1 MEKLLCIHSH
11 FYQPPRENPWLE
23 AIEIQDSARPYHD
36 WNERISMECYAPNS
50 ASRILDGEG
59 RIVRIAS
66 NYAKISFN
74 FGPTVLS
81 WMERFAPEIYLAI
94 LDADKQS
101 IQSRS
106 GHGNAIAQVYNH
118 IIMPLANTQDKRTQI
133 QWGIMDFNHRFGR
146 HPEGMW
152 LAETAVDVE
161 TLEILA
167 ESGIKFTILAPHQ
180 AARMRKTGSGKWRD
194 VSGSRIDPT
203 RAYLCRLPSG
213 NMINIFFYDGPI
225 SRAVAFEGILE
236 KGEHFADRLLSG
248 YSEARNWPQLLSIA
262 TDGETY
268 GHHRKFGDMALAYA
282 LDYIESNSLA
292 RLTNYGEYLENHP
305 ATHEVQIYEHTSWSC
320 AHGIERWR
328 SDCGCNSG
336 QNPYWNQEWRKPL
349 REAFDWLRDKLA
361 VQYVENAKRYFKD
374 PWAARNGYID
384 IVLDR
389 SEDNLIKFFD
399 NQAQGILNKEEK
411 IYALKLL
418 EMQRHTMLMYTS
430 CGWFFDELSGLETVQ
445 VIQYAGRALQ
455 LSEELFRNGLEGDF
469 LKKIA
474 DAISNIPEYING
486 SHIYEKWVKPAMID
500 LKKVG
505 IHYAVSSLFEDYP
518 EKTYI
523 YNYSVEKIEYY
534 IKEAGITRMALGK
547 ISVTSGITGE
557 GELLSLCVLSLGSQ
571 MLNGGVRTFLG
582 DEAYISMKD
591 EMDKTMEMS
600 DFAET
605 IRLMDKHFGMHNYS
619 FKDLFRDEQRK
630 ILNLIV
636 GKSLED
642 FEHTCRAMYEQN
654 RGVMG
659 FLQDTGMPMPM
670 AFKNLAEFLLNFDLT
685 KAFLNE
691 ELEAKHIQNILHE
704 IKRWNIKPD
713 TPELEFTIRR
723 KIEALMEELFR
734 NPSDFSVLYKIEQL
748 IEFVQVIPI
757 DVNYWQIQNIYDR
770 MAKTAL
776 GTFCLNADNSN
787 ERTVQWTDA
796 FKRVGELLFFNMEA
810 VLAKNN
816 YTGKTI

>member
-23 AIEIQDSARPYHD
+23 AIEIQDSAHPYHD

-59 RIVRIAS
+59 RILRIAS

-74 FGPTVLS
+74 FGPTLLS
-81 WMERFAPEIYLAI
+81 WMERFAPEIYLAV

-167 ESGIKFTILAPHQ
+167 ESGIEFTILAPHQ

-194 VSGSRIDPT
+194 VGGSRIDPT

-236 KGEHFADRLLSG
+236 KGEYFADRLLSG
-248 YSEARNWPQLLSIA
+248 YSETRNWPQLLSIA

-292 RLTNYGEYLENHP
+292 RLTNYGEYLEQHP

-328 SDCGCNSG
+328 SNCGCNSG
-336 QNPYWNQEWRKPL
+336 ENHHWNQEWRKPL
-349 REAFDWLRDKLA
+349 RDAFDWLRDEL
-361 VQYVENAKRYFKD
+361 VIQYVEHGKSCFKD
-374 PWAARNGYID
+374 PWEARNRYID
-384 IVLDR
+384 LVLNR
-389 SEDNLIKFFD
+389 SEDNLLRFFD
-399 NQAQGILNKEEK
+399 SQGLSTLNREQK

-418 EMQRHTMLMYTS
+418 EMQRHAMLMYTS
-430 CGWFFDELSGLETVQ
+430 CGWFFDELSGIETVQ

-455 LSEELFRNGLEGDF
+455 LSEELFRNGLEVDF

-474 DAISNIPEYING
+474 GAVSNIPEHING
-486 SHIYEKWVKPAMID
+486 AHIYEKWVRPAMID

-518 EKTYI
+518 EKTNI
-523 YNYSVEKIEYY
+523 YNYSVEKNEYY
-534 IKEAGITRMALGK
+534 IKEVGIARMALGK
-547 ISVTSGITGE
+547 IFVISEITGQ
-557 GELLSLCVLSLGSQ
+557 GELLSLCVLKLGSQ

-636 GKSLED
+636 GKALED
-642 FEHTCRAMYEQN
+642 LQHTYRTMYEQN

-659 FLQDTGMPMPM
+659 FLQDTGIPMPK

-685 KAFLNE
+685 KAFLYE
-691 ELEAKHIQNILHE
+691 EMEAKHIQNILHE
-704 IKRWNIKPD
+704 IRRWNIKTD

-723 KIEALMEELFR
+723 RIEALMEELFR
-734 NPSDFSVLYKIEQL
+734 NPSDISALHKIEQL
-748 IEFVQVIPI
+748 IELVKAIPI
-757 DVNYWQIQNIYDR
+757 DVNCWHIQNIYDR
-770 MAKTAL
+770 MAKTAFK
-776 GTFCLNADNSN
+776 TFSLNADNGD
-787 ERTVQWTDA
+787 EQALQWTGT
-796 FKRVGELLFFNMEA
+796 FRRIGEMLFFNMAA
-810 VLAKNN
+810 VLAENN
-816 YTGKTI
+816 KTW